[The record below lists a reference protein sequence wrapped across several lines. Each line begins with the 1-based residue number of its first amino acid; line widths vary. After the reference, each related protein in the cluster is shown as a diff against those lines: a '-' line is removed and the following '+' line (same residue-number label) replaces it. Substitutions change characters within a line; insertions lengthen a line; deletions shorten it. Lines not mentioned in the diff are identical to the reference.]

1 MKRVVSVSLGS
12 RSRDYAITVELL
24 GQRISIERVG
34 TNGDVAQAKRL
45 YAALDGVVDC
55 LGVGGATL
63 AVESQ
68 RRSYRLTA
76 PWRMVAHVRQTPVV
90 DGSGFRNVMERRV
103 ADYVLEELGD
113 IFAERTVFSLVAAD
127 RMALTLGF
135 ADNGFEVVM
144 GDVMFALGLPVALK
158 GLDAHEKF
166 MTWLAPLVR
175 HLPMSMLYP
184 TGEREDV
191 NTPRYVRWFE
201 WAEVIAGDGNY
212 ATHYMPLDMRGKLV
226 ATNTT
231 TARDVRLYRE
241 RGVRYL
247 VTSTPRLGERSFG
260 TNLME
265 ATLVALSG
273 KERKLDTAEVVGLID
288 ELGWCPNLE
297 RLQE

>member
-12 RSRDYAITVELL
+12 RSRDYAIVVELL
-24 GQRISIERVG
+24 GQAISIERVG
-34 TNGDVAQAKRL
+34 TDGSVAQAKKL
-45 YAALDGVVDC
+45 YGELDGKVDC

-63 AVESQ
+63 AVDSQ
-68 RRSYRLTA
+68 RRSYKLTA
-76 PWRMVAHVRQTPVV
+76 PCRMVAHVRQTPVV
-90 DGSGFRNVMERRV
+90 DGSGFRSVMERAV
-103 ADYVLEELGD
+103 AGHILRELGD
-113 IFAERTVFSLVAAD
+113 IFERRTVFSLAAAD

-135 ADNGFEVVM
+135 VEEGFEAVM
-144 GDVMFALGLPVALK
+144 GDLMFALGIPIPLK
-158 GLDAHEKF
+158 GLDAHERF
-166 MTWLAPLVR
+166 MNWLAPVVR

-191 NTPRYVRWFE
+191 NTPRYEKWFRWG
-201 WAEVIAGDGNY
+201 EVIAGDGNY
-212 ATHYMPLDMRGKLV
+212 ATHNMPLDMAGKLV

-265 ATLVALSG
+265 AALVALAG
-273 KERKLDTAEVVGLID
+273 LGRRLTIAETKDLVGELD
-288 ELGWCPNLE
+288 WHPNIE
-297 RLQE
+297 RLQD